1 MSIWDQ
7 MFEHLEKKD
16 INVLLRNVPKM
27 QGENKLDNDKLN
39 SLYLLYGEELF
50 LLESDLKKIKIL
62 FGECVKGINY
72 ILIDEQNIQE
82 IISDIETPSFGYE
95 KKLIIARNTGLF
107 GKDSKR
113 KNSDNLKIKDKLIKY
128 ISENMKIIN
137 ESVVLVFVEE
147 EVDVKSEL
155 YKTIEKNGSVCK
167 YDFQKQ
173 NQIEQR
179 IKTICSA
186 YKVKIDSQTIKY
198 FIECCG
204 TNMQDLVNEI
214 RKLIEYAGENGTI
227 EKEDIDKLAIKKLE
241 SVIFDL
247 TDDLGKKDIT
257 MALQVLKNLIYAKE
271 PLAKILVTLYN
282 HFKKLYI
289 TKIALNTNK
298 DLALSLNL
306 KPNQMFLTTKY
317 KVQSKYFEEKD
328 LRNILQELCDLDY
341 NFKNGRI
348 DLQIGLETILCRYC
362 SQ

>member
-1 MSIWDQ
+1 MTI
-7 MFEHLEKKD
+7 EALEKELKFGQ
-16 INVLLRNVPKM
+16 L
-27 QGENKLDNDKLN
+27 Q
-39 SLYLLYGEELF
+39 SLYLLYGEELY
-50 LLESDLKKIKIL
+50 LLESNLKRIKTL
-62 FGECVKGINY
+62 FGECVKGINF
-72 ILIDEQNIQE
+72 IMIDEQNVSE

-107 GKDSKR
+107 KKDGKR
-113 KNSDNLKIKDKLIKY
+113 KTGDNAKIKDKLAEY
-128 ISENMKIIN
+128 IEENIKIIN

-147 EVDVKSEL
+147 EADSKSVI
-155 YKTIEKNGSVCK
+155 YKAIEKNGVVCK
-167 YDFQKQ
+167 FDFQKA

-186 YKVKIDSQTIKY
+186 YKVNIDSQTLRY

-204 TNMQDLVNEI
+204 TNMQDLINEI

-227 EKEDIDKLAIKKLE
+227 KKDDIDKLSIKKLE

-257 MALQVLKNLIYAKE
+257 GALQVLQNLIYAKE

-289 TKIALNTNK
+289 TKMALNSNK
-298 DLALSLNL
+298 DLASSLNL

-317 KVQSKYFEEKD
+317 KVQSKYFKEND
-328 LRNILQELCDLDY
+328 LKNILQDLCDLDY

-348 DLQIGLETILCRYC
+348 DLQVGMETVLCRYC
-362 SQ
+362 S